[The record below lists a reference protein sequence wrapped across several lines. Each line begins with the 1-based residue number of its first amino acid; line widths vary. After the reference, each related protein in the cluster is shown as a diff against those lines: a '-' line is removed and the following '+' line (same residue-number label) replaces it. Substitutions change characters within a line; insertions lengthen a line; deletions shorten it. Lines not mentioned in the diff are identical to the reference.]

1 MNTFIALLRGINVSG
16 QKQIKM
22 TDLTKLF
29 EDSGFTNVQTYIQS
43 GNVIFESQNSNTKAI
58 KNQIEKKVKEKYK
71 FDVEVFIT
79 TNKELNNIL
88 RKNPFIKKKKD
99 IERFYVTFLSEK
111 PDSVNISKL
120 NQINYS
126 PEEFII
132 DGNVIYLYFPNG
144 YGKAKLDN
152 NLFENKLKIPAT
164 TRNWNTVNMLF
175 ELSKKDS
182 T

>member
-1 MNTFIALLRGINVSG
+1 MSTFIALLRGINVGG
-16 QKQIKM
+16 QKKITM
-22 TDLTKLF
+22 TDLKKLF
-29 EDSGFTNVQTYIQS
+29 EVSGFTNVQTYIQS

-79 TNKELNNIL
+79 SNNELKNIL

-99 IERFYVTFLSEK
+99 AERFYVTFLSEK

-120 NQINYS
+120 NETNYL
-126 PEEFII
+126 PEEYII

-144 YGKAKLDN
+144 YGKAKLNN
-152 NLFENKLKIPAT
+152 NLFENKLKVPAT
-164 TRNWNTVNMLF
+164 TRNWKTVNMLF
-175 ELSKKDS
+175 ELSKRG